1 MNKKENLM
9 LINKNISLE
18 DAINIAKS
26 NYMFGDAFNI
36 GESFYPYFHFQVNY
50 QAPFLFARKQLKID
64 CLIDG
69 LNGQAATSDILLL
82 KNIEAYSDDI
92 LNKKVNREHAQV
104 SGKRYVTNSLSRKF
118 KSISNF
124 NVIMNFKSTVYK
136 SFWVIEYENISLI
149 VDSINGSQKV
159 IELSDAV

>member
-1 MNKKENLM
+1 MNKKENLK
-9 LINKNISLE
+9 LINKNISSE

-26 NYMFGDAFNI
+26 NNMFGDVFNI
-36 GESFYPYFHFQVNY
+36 GESFYPYFHFHVNY

-69 LNGQAATSDILLL
+69 LNGQAATSDMFLL
-82 KNIEAYSDDI
+82 KDIEAYSDDV
-92 LNKKVNREHAQV
+92 LNKKVNRERAYK
-104 SGKRYVTNSLSRKF
+104 SGKRYVINSLSRKF

-124 NVIMNFKSTVYK
+124 NVTMNFKSTVYK

-149 VDSINGSQKV
+149 VDSINGSYKV
-159 IELSDAV
+159 IELRSAV

>member
-1 MNKKENLM
+1 MNKKENLK
-9 LINKNISLE
+9 LINKNISSE

-26 NYMFGDAFNI
+26 NNMFGDVFNI
-36 GESFYPYFHFQVNY
+36 GESFYPYFHFHVNY

-69 LNGQAATSDILLL
+69 LNGQAATSDMFLL
-82 KNIEAYSDDI
+82 KDIEAYSDDV
-92 LNKKVNREHAQV
+92 LNKKVNRERAYK
-104 SGKRYVTNSLSRKF
+104 SGKRYVINSLSRKF

-124 NVIMNFKSTVYK
+124 NVTMNFKSTVYK

-149 VDSINGSQKV
+149 VDSINGSNKV
-159 IELSDAV
+159 IEFSDAV

>member
-1 MNKKENLM
+1 MNKKENLK
-9 LINKNISLE
+9 LINKNISSE

-26 NYMFGDAFNI
+26 NNMFGDVFNI
-36 GESFYPYFHFQVNY
+36 GESFYPYFHFHVNY

-69 LNGQAATSDILLL
+69 LNGQAATSDMFLL
-82 KNIEAYSDDI
+82 KDIEAYSDDV
-92 LNKKVNREHAQV
+92 LNKKVNRERAYK
-104 SGKRYVTNSLSRKF
+104 SGKRYVINSLSRKF

-124 NVIMNFKSTVYK
+124 NVTMNFKSTVYK

-149 VDSINGSQKV
+149 VDSINGSNKV

>member
-1 MNKKENLM
+1 MNKKENLK
-9 LINKNISLE
+9 LINKNISSE

-26 NYMFGDAFNI
+26 NNMFGDVFNI
-36 GESFYPYFHFQVNY
+36 GESFYPYFHFHVNY

-69 LNGQAATSDILLL
+69 LNGQAATSDMFLL
-82 KNIEAYSDDI
+82 KDIEAYSDDI
-92 LNKKVNREHAQV
+92 LNKKVNRERAYK
-104 SGKRYVTNSLSRKF
+104 SGKRYVINSLSRKF

-124 NVIMNFKSTVYK
+124 NVTMNFKSTVYK

-149 VDSINGSQKV
+149 VDSINGSNKV

>member
-1 MNKKENLM
+1 MNKKENLK
-9 LINKNISLE
+9 LINKNISSE

-26 NYMFGDAFNI
+26 NNMFGDVFNI
-36 GESFYPYFHFQVNY
+36 GESFYPYFHFHVNY

-69 LNGQAATSDILLL
+69 LNGQAATSDMFLL
-82 KNIEAYSDDI
+82 KDIEAYSDDV
-92 LNKKVNREHAQV
+92 LNKKVNRERAYK
-104 SGKRYVTNSLSRKF
+104 SGKRYVINSLSRKF

-124 NVIMNFKSTVYK
+124 NVTMNFKSTVYK
-136 SFWVIEYENISLI
+136 SFWVIEYEDISLI
-149 VDSINGSQKV
+149 VDSINGSNKV

>member
-1 MNKKENLM
+1 MNKKENLK
-9 LINKNISLE
+9 LINKNISSE

-26 NYMFGDAFNI
+26 NNMFGDAFNI

-50 QAPFLFARKQLKID
+50 QAPFLLARKQLKID

-69 LNGQAATSDILLL
+69 LNGQAATSDIFLL

-92 LNKKVNREHAQV
+92 LNKKVNRERAQI
-104 SGKRYVTNSLSRKF
+104 SGKRYVINSLSRKF

-159 IELSDAV
+159 VELSDAV

>member
-1 MNKKENLM
+1 MNKKENLK
-9 LINKNISLE
+9 LINKNISSE
-18 DAINIAKS
+18 DAIKIAKS
-26 NYMFGDAFNI
+26 NNMFGDVFNI
-36 GESFYPYFHFQVNY
+36 GESFYPYFHFHVNY

-69 LNGQAATSDILLL
+69 LNGQAATSDMFLL
-82 KNIEAYSDDI
+82 KDIEAYSDDI
-92 LNKKVNREHAQV
+92 LNKKVNRERAYK
-104 SGKRYVTNSLSRKF
+104 SGKRYVINSLSRKF

-124 NVIMNFKSTVYK
+124 NVTMNFKSTVYK

-149 VDSINGSQKV
+149 VDSINGSNKV